1 MGEPSLTSP
10 VANVQPYDCRLK
22 MAFLKGT
29 EIKGSNVNI
38 YKFMN
43 KLKKNYEFHFRCQA
57 NLHQHLCPETVTEC
71 RVMGC
76 GTLVKRKNLNAHLM
90 EAATEHFA
98 LQSNEIIKLK
108 QSIFNKVRNQK
119 YNIQRQ

>member
-10 VANVQPYDCRLK
+10 VANVQPYDCSLK

-43 KLKKNYEFHFRCQA
+43 KLKKTMNFISDAR
-57 NLHQHLCPETVTEC
+57 
-71 RVMGC
+71 
-76 GTLVKRKNLNAHLM
+76 
-90 EAATEHFA
+90 
-98 LQSNEIIKLK
+98 
-108 QSIFNKVRNQK
+108 SIFT
-119 YNIQRQ
+119 NISALKR

>member
-38 YKFMN
+38 YKFMQLDIALWHYKAFAFMS
-43 KLKKNYEFHFRCQA
+43 KLS
-57 NLHQHLCPETVTEC
+57 
-71 RVMGC
+71 
-76 GTLVKRKNLNAHLM
+76 TLLG
-90 EAATEHFA
+90 
-98 LQSNEIIKLK
+98 
-108 QSIFNKVRNQK
+108 
-119 YNIQRQ
+119 